1 MIQNI
6 HPCSP
11 VEQEFIWVAEHE
23 GNTLTEYDFSTKV
36 ENAIQSIDRESLM
49 RFGLIGRGQRYYYE
63 VFGGT
68 FKIAGRM
75 YDFSFNS
82 NSKEVPLTG
91 RQHHF
96 NDFITYKNAEMY
108 INPQTLETVVD
119 PTITDYVFG
128 YKTNL
133 DSEDLKM
140 QFKVQCVI
148 SYDNPMHFNI
158 RMVPSK
164 KLNGQLIIKQN
175 GKVIDSIPT
184 QIKKNTAS
192 ELNWIIQ

>member
-1 MIQNI
+1 MIHNI

-23 GNTLTEYDFSTKV
+23 DTTITEYDFLTKE
-36 ENAIQSIDRESLM
+36 ENQIKQVDRNSLL
-49 RFGLIGRGQRYYYE
+49 RFGLIGRGNRYYYE

-75 YDFSFNS
+75 YDFSLIS
-82 NSKEVPLTG
+82 NDIETPLTG
-91 RQHHF
+91 RQQHY

-108 INPQTLETVVD
+108 INPHTLETVVD

-128 YKTNL
+128 YKTNF
-133 DSEDLKM
+133 DSEDLKI
-140 QFKVQCVI
+140 QFKVQCLI
-148 SYDNPMHFNI
+148 SYDNPMYFNI
-158 RMVPSK
+158 RLVPSK
-164 KLNGQLIIKQN
+164 KFKGNLL
-175 GKVIDSIPT
+175 
-184 QIKKNTAS
+184 IKKNGETIETIPTDIKKNKAS